1 MNPQVSTD
9 ITNPEPHVHTRTS
22 WLSDDTRSTALIVGG
37 LMVLALVLR
46 LPHLAGK
53 SLWLDEIYSLL
64 YARMDWPGFW
74 REISTREGNMI
85 AYYLLLRGWIHLGDS
100 QSVAKVL
107 SILFGVATVPAM
119 YALGS
124 QLYGRRTGLITAL
137 LVSISACHVR
147 ASQWIRSY
155 SLMLLLLVLAA
166 WFLARGLE
174 RPTFRNW
181 SLYVITAALSVYS
194 HAYAAFALAAQL
206 ASLLLLC
213 KEEVPWRRLFSALA
227 FLGLLLSPAAA
238 YVFTHNSGQL
248 AWLPSPKLWEL
259 VHWAVFLAG
268 AGSTGVA
275 YALLVI
281 CVGLCLFSFLE
292 TRKVLVNNGPS
303 WQAWRRAFP
312 FVWLI
317 LPVAVSFLVSYVK
330 PVFFFRYLIIC
341 WPAFVLVVADG
352 IATWRPSRTRT
363 AILALA
369 LCLSLVSVGL
379 AYKTE
384 EDWEGAMRYLL
395 SHAHEGDTAFV
406 GTGMAPLVYYSSR
419 WYAPGAAPKLE
430 LPDYEKTKA
439 SVPEF
444 ARSHKEVWVVVFP
457 NFAPEGRTVELLHAL
472 QLIYAVK
479 EARKFR
485 AVTVERLEVLR

>member
-1 MNPQVSTD
+1 
-9 ITNPEPHVHTRTS
+9 
-22 WLSDDTRSTALIVGG
+22 
-37 LMVLALVLR
+37 
-46 LPHLAGK
+46 
-53 SLWLDEIYSLL
+53 
-64 YARMDWPGFW
+64 
-74 REISTREGNMI
+74 
-85 AYYLLLRGWIHLGDS
+85 
-100 QSVAKVL
+100 
-107 SILFGVATVPAM
+107 
-119 YALGS
+119 
-124 QLYGRRTGLITAL
+124 
-137 LVSISACHVR
+137 
-147 ASQWIRSY
+147 
-155 SLMLLLLVLAA
+155 
-166 WFLARGLE
+166 
-174 RPTFRNW
+174 
-181 SLYVITAALSVYS
+181 
-194 HAYAAFALAAQL
+194 
-206 ASLLLLC
+206 
-213 KEEVPWRRLFSALA
+213 LA

-238 YVFTHNSGQL
+238 YVVTHNSGQL

-281 CVGLCLFSFLE
+281 CAGLCLFSLLE
-292 TRKVLVNNGPS
+292 TRKVLVSNGRS

-317 LPVAVSFLVSYVK
+317 LPAAISFLVSYAK

-352 IATWRPSRTRT
+352 IATWRPTRTRT

-395 SHAHEGDTAFV
+395 SRVHEGDTAFV

-419 WYAPGAAPKLE
+419 WYAPGAAPKLQ

-439 SVPEF
+439 SIPEF
-444 ARSHKEVWVVVFP
+444 ARNHKQVWVVVFP
-457 NFAPEGRTVELLHAL
+457 NFAPEGRTVELLRAL
-472 QLIYAVK
+472 QPIYGVT

-485 AVTVERLEVLR
+485 AVTVERLEVLP